1 MMTLEFLGGAF
12 LRPVL
17 CALLTLFFVPSPA
30 TAGSPEED
38 YIAARDA
45 AIASIKKIEAKN
57 PDADVSKTDRKA
69 LADLEKRLQ
78 AIIGPLAVKPYPAKG
93 KIAIETLSD
102 NEVGGGGLDALRFGK
117 DGDGP
122 NVYVTTEGLLAKW
135 IAKPADWWTTKGKTP
150 PSTDGALAN
159 AEFYTFAIGEDAAFS
174 QMADLPIEKPAGT
187 DAALAK
193 LGGWA
198 QDIGPNPNQS
208 IIVALRKGGK
218 VYIASQAAKKYK
230 GIPACETVWK
240 EAGRKADALFK
251 KYQDSDAK
259 DEKIFNAYTAEQE
272 KGDKDYRACYAGRL
286 PKEAF
291 FPALLKEAQE
301 IADRFGGQ

>member
-1 MMTLEFLGGAF
+1 M
-12 LRPVL
+12 RPAV
-17 CALLTLFFVPSPA
+17 CALVALFFVPSPA
-30 TAGSPEED
+30 PAATQEED
-38 YIAARDA
+38 YVAARDA
-45 AIASIKKIEAKN
+45 AIASIKKVEAKN

-78 AIIGPLAVKPYPAKG
+78 AIIGPLAVKPYLAKG

-122 NVYVTTEGLLAKW
+122 NVYVTTEGLLARW
-135 IAKPADWWTTKGKTP
+135 IAKPADWWTTKRKTP
-150 PSTDGALAN
+150 PSTDEALAN
-159 AEFYTFAIGEDAAFS
+159 PEFYTFAVGEDAAFS
-174 QMADLPIEKPAGT
+174 QTAELPIKKPAGA

-198 QDIGPNPNQS
+198 QDIGPNPSQVV
-208 IIVALRKGGK
+208 IVALRKGGK
-218 VYIASQAAKKYK
+218 VYIASETAKQHK
-230 GIPACETVWK
+230 GIPACEIVWK

-251 KYQDSDAK
+251 KYQESAAK

-272 KGDKDYRACYAGRL
+272 KGDKDYRACYADRL

-301 IADRFGGQ
+301 IADRFGGE